1 MLNLKRRMSKHSKK
15 CGKFMAPKYVIL
27 LILIITAFS

>member
-15 CGKFMAPKYVIL
+15 YGKFMAPKYVIL
-27 LILIITAFS
+27 LILIITVFS